1 MESKEYGIA
10 LDIDETLSWTLG
22 HWVKEMQK
30 RFGNPENLS
39 VRDLITKYRYPEN
52 VPYWQT
58 QEALDWKEDAR
69 NNNELQTQLGLMPGA
84 AEGVAALMKIV
95 PISVYITVRPVT
107 ILNGTKVWLKK
118 YGFPTA
124 EIIAKPV
131 TVAHADGNKWKAEKL
146 VGLYPRVQ
154 GVVDDNA
161 GLLQFLPNSYKG
173 HVFLYTHTTVP
184 DNPLENVHV
193 CPDWGSVVQQ
203 VERVFSKA
211 TI

>member
-1 MESKEYGIA
+1 MIIQKPGIA

-22 HWVKEMQK
+22 HWIEEMQN

-39 VRDLITKYRYPEN
+39 VRDLINKYRYPEN

-69 NNNELQTQLGLMPGA
+69 NNDSLQTKLGLMPGA
-84 AEGVAALMKIV
+84 VEGVAALIKIV

-107 ILNGTKVWLKK
+107 ILNGTKVWLKEH
-118 YGFPTA
+118 GFPTA

-146 VGLYPRVQ
+146 VELYPRVQ

-161 GLLQFLPNSYKG
+161 GLLQFLPADYKG
-173 HVFLYTHTTVP
+173 HVFLYNHKTIP
-184 DNPLENVHV
+184 DSPQQNVYA
-193 CPDWGSVVQQ
+193 CPEWKSVVQQ
-203 VERVFSKA
+203 VEKVFSNA
-211 TI
+211 TK

>member
-1 MESKEYGIA
+1 MTIQKSGLA

-22 HWVKEMQK
+22 HWIEEMQK

-39 VRDLITKYRYPEN
+39 VRDLIAKYRYPEN

-69 NNNELQTQLGLMPGA
+69 NNDSLQTQLGLMPGA
-84 AEGVAALMKIV
+84 AEGVAALIKIV

-146 VGLYPRVQ
+146 VELYPRVQ

-161 GLLQFLPNSYKG
+161 GLLQFLPADYKG
-173 HVFLYTHTTVP
+173 HVFLYNHKTIP
-184 DNPLENVHV
+184 DTPLENVYA
-193 CPDWGSVVQQ
+193 CPDWKSVVQQ
-203 VERVFSKA
+203 VEQVFSN
-211 TI
+211 TTR